1 MCYDR
6 RARRRQHATEEQ
18 SSHGLWD
25 LFHRETAEPAEPR
38 EPEIRLDTDEREGV
52 EEQQPAPAE
61 R

>member
-1 MCYDR
+1 MCYER
-6 RARRRQHATEEQ
+6 RGRRQRATEEQ
-18 SSHGLWD
+18 SHALWD